1 MPQRV
6 AMKLEAAAT
15 LAVVCL
21 QASTLV
27 VQVPVSLNVLC
38 TACGVVVVGAARSLE
53 PLRSG
58 APAAAGGP
66 PARRSDDAV
75 TLSAGDAARFPLVGS
90 GALVGAY
97 ALIKVFGRALL
108 NALLTV
114 YFVAL
119 GFVAV
124 AAALEREACRS
135 PRVAAAAADARL
147 GGEVDVR
154 RRLGAAAHRCW
165 RSCGGADVADL
176 RVSAPRA
183 ACGAASAA
191 LLGAYA
197 ASKHYALNNLV
208 AASLAV
214 GGLELVSVGAFRN
227 AAIMLCGLFFYD
239 VWWVFGTD
247 VMVTVAKGV
256 DGPIKLLFPRPPGG
270 GDGGP
275 AFSMLGLGD
284 VVVPGLFLALL
295 LRFDAARA
303 AAPRDAALG
312 DFPAP
317 YFAAGVASY
326 AAGLGTTLA
335 VMYAFDAAQP
345 ALLYL
350 VPATLAAA
358 LATAALRGELR
369 ALVAFSEEEDDE
381 EDDDGAAP
389 APAASKAD

>member
-1 MPQRV
+1 M
-6 AMKLEAAAT
+6 
-15 LAVVCL
+15 
-21 QASTLV
+21 
-27 VQVPVSLNVLC
+27 
-38 TACGVVVVGAARSLE
+38 
-53 PLRSG
+53 
-58 APAAAGGP
+58 
-66 PARRSDDAV
+66 
-75 TLSAGDAARFPLVGS
+75 
-90 GALVGAY
+90 
-97 ALIKVFGRALL
+97 
-108 NALLTV
+108 
-114 YFVAL
+114 
-119 GFVAV
+119 
-124 AAALEREACRS
+124 
-135 PRVAAAAADARL
+135 
-147 GGEVDVR
+147 
-154 RRLGAAAHRCW
+154 
-165 RSCGGADVADL
+165 
-176 RVSAPRA
+176 
-183 ACGAASAA
+183 
-191 LLGAYA
+191 
-197 ASKHYALNNLV
+197 NNLV

-227 AAIMLCGLFFYD
+227 AAIMLGGLFFYD

-326 AAGLGTTLA
+326 AAGLGATLA

-381 EDDDGAAP
+381 EDDGGA

>member
-1 MPQRV
+1 M
-6 AMKLEAAAT
+6 
-15 LAVVCL
+15 
-21 QASTLV
+21 
-27 VQVPVSLNVLC
+27 
-38 TACGVVVVGAARSLE
+38 
-53 PLRSG
+53 
-58 APAAAGGP
+58 
-66 PARRSDDAV
+66 
-75 TLSAGDAARFPLVGS
+75 
-90 GALVGAY
+90 
-97 ALIKVFGRALL
+97 
-108 NALLTV
+108 
-114 YFVAL
+114 
-119 GFVAV
+119 
-124 AAALEREACRS
+124 
-135 PRVAAAAADARL
+135 
-147 GGEVDVR
+147 R

-165 RSCGGADVADL
+165 RACGGADVADL

-197 ASKHYALNNLV
+197 ASKHYVLNNLV

-227 AAIMLCGLFFYD
+227 AAIMLGGLFFYD

-326 AAGLGTTLA
+326 AAGLGATLA

-381 EDDDGAAP
+381 EDDGGA

>member
-1 MPQRV
+1 MTLNLRVVALSCSPRGGAAAACRGAAAVLSQRA
-6 AMKLEAAAT
+6 AMKAEAAAT

-27 VQVPVSLNVLC
+27 VQLPVSFNVLC

-75 TLSAGDAARFPLVGS
+75 TLSAGDASGS
-90 GALVGAY
+90 
-97 ALIKVFGRALL
+97 
-108 NALLTV
+108 
-114 YFVAL
+114 
-119 GFVAV
+119 GFVA
-124 AAALEREACRS
+124 
-135 PRVAAAAADARL
+135 AR
-147 GGEVDVR
+147 
-154 RRLGAAAHRCW
+154 AAAHRCW

-176 RVSAPRA
+176 RFSAPRA

-227 AAIMLCGLFFYD
+227 AAIMLGGLFFYD

-326 AAGLGTTLA
+326 AAGLGATLA

-369 ALVAFSEEEDDE
+369 ALAAFSEE

>member
-1 MPQRV
+1 
-6 AMKLEAAAT
+6 MKLEAAAT

-270 GDGGP
+270 GGGDP

-335 VMYAFDAAQP
+335 VMYAFAAQP

-369 ALVAFSEEEDDE
+369 ALVAFSEEEDE
-381 EDDDGAAP
+381 EEDDGAAP